1 MEYLQFI
8 YYTMRKNNL
17 KHYLHLHFLVFI
29 AGFTAILGE
38 VISIG
43 SIALVWHRMF
53 IALLLT
59 FLFLIYKGYNLI
71 INKKNLLRFS
81 IAGIIIAL
89 HWITFFEAIE
99 QSNISITLA
108 MFSTGA
114 FFASLLEPIFF
125 KRKVRPVEIILGFLV
140 ICGVFIILNANINSF
155 IGVVLGITSALL
167 ASLFSVL
174 NGKLVQKNNPV
185 VISFYEFLSGVIF
198 ILLYLIFSGNLAELT
213 ITSLISYDY
222 LYIFILGSI
231 CTAYAFIASVHIL
244 KYLSPYTLVL
254 TYNLEPVY
262 GILLAI
268 FIFPETEKMEFSFY
282 VGTLIILST
291 IIINSI
297 LKYRKSK
304 KVTS

>member
-1 MEYLQFI
+1 MQKSNF
-8 YYTMRKNNL
+8 R
-17 KHYLHLHFLVFI
+17 HYLHLHFLVFI

-38 VISIG
+38 AISIS

-53 IALLLT
+53 IALILT
-59 FLFLIYKGYNLI
+59 FLFLVFKRYNLQI
-71 INKKNLLRFS
+71 TFRCLIKFS
-81 IAGIIIAL
+81 LAGIIIAL

-114 FFASLLEPIFF
+114 FFASLIEPIFF
-125 KRKVRPVEIILGFLV
+125 KRKVRAVEIILGFLV
-140 ICGVFIILNANINSF
+140 ICGVFIILNTNIDSF
-155 IGVVLGITSALL
+155 VGVVLGIISALL

-174 NGKLVQKNNPV
+174 NGKLVQNNNPF
-185 VISFYEFLSGVIF
+185 VISFYEFLAGVVF
-198 ILLYLIFSGNLAELT
+198 ILIYLTFSGTLSDLSIKT
-213 ITSLISYDY
+213 FISYDY
-222 LYIFILGSI
+222 FYIFLLGSI

-262 GILLAI
+262 GIVLAI
-268 FIFPETEKMEFSFY
+268 FIFPENEQMEFSFY
-282 VGTLIILST
+282 IGSIIIFST
-291 IIINSI
+291 IIINSLI
-297 LKYRKSK
+297 KYRKSK

>member
-1 MEYLQFI
+1 MQ
-8 YYTMRKNNL
+8 KNNL

-38 VISIG
+38 AISLS
-43 SIALVWHRMF
+43 SIALVWHRML
-53 IALLLT
+53 IALVLT
-59 FLFLIYKGYNLI
+59 FLFLLYYRYNLKI
-71 INKKNLLRFS
+71 KLKDFFKFS
-81 IAGIIIAL
+81 LAGIIIAL

-114 FFASLLEPIFF
+114 FFASLIEPIFF
-125 KRKVRPVEIILGFLV
+125 KRKVRPVEIILGFIV
-140 ICGVFIILNANINSF
+140 ICGVFIILQANISSF
-155 IGVVLGITSALL
+155 IGVLLGIISALL

-174 NGKLVQKNNPV
+174 NGKLVQDNNPFL
-185 VISFYEFLSGVIF
+185 ISFYEFLSGVTF
-198 ILLYLIFSGNLAELT
+198 ILLYLTFSGNLIDLHIE
-213 ITSLISYDY
+213 SFFSYDY
-222 LYIFILGSI
+222 LYVFILGSI

-244 KYLSPYTLVL
+244 KFLSPYTLVL

-282 VGTLIILST
+282 IGTLIIIST

-297 LKYRKSK
+297 LKIKNTK
-304 KVTS
+304 KVSS

>member
-1 MEYLQFI
+1 
-8 YYTMRKNNL
+8 MRKNNL

-38 VISIG
+38 VITIG

-53 IALLLT
+53 IALVLT

-71 INKKNLLRFS
+71 INTKNLLRFS

>member
-1 MEYLQFI
+1 MQ
-8 YYTMRKNNL
+8 KNNL

-174 NGKLVQKNNPV
+174 NGKLVQKNNPI

-297 LKYRKSK
+297 LKFRKSK

>member
-1 MEYLQFI
+1 MQ
-8 YYTMRKNNL
+8 KNNIR
-17 KHYLHLHFLVFI
+17 HYLHLHFLVFI

-38 VISIG
+38 LISVT

-53 IALLLT
+53 IALILT
-59 FLFLIYKGYNLI
+59 FLFLFFKGYNLQI
-71 INKKNLLRFS
+71 TFRSLIKFS
-81 IAGIIIAL
+81 LAGIIIAL

-114 FFASLLEPIFF
+114 FFASLIEPIFF
-125 KRKVRPVEIILGFLV
+125 KRRVRSLEIILGFLV
-140 ICGVFIILNANINSF
+140 ICGVFIILNTNIDSF
-155 IGVVLGITSALL
+155 VGVVLGIISALL

-174 NGKLVQKNNPV
+174 NGKLVQNNNPF

-198 ILLYLIFSGNLAELT
+198 ILIYLTFSGT
-213 ITSLISYDY
+213 ISEISITTFISYDY
-222 LYIFILGSI
+222 FYIFLLGSI

-262 GILLAI
+262 GIVLAI
-268 FIFPETEKMEFSFY
+268 FIFPENEQMEFSFY
-282 VGTLIILST
+282 IGSIIIFST
-291 IIINSI
+291 IIINSLI
-297 LKYRKSK
+297 KYRKSK

>member
-1 MEYLQFI
+1 MQ
-8 YYTMRKNNL
+8 KNNL

-174 NGKLVQKNNPV
+174 NGKLVQKNNPI

-198 ILLYLIFSGNLAELT
+198 ILLYLIFSGTLAELT

>member
-1 MEYLQFI
+1 
-8 YYTMRKNNL
+8 MRKNNL

-71 INKKNLLRFS
+71 INTKNLLKFS

-297 LKYRKSK
+297 LKFRKSK

>member
-1 MEYLQFI
+1 MQ
-8 YYTMRKNNL
+8 KNKL

-38 VISIG
+38 AISLS
-43 SIALVWHRMF
+43 SIALVWHRML
-53 IALLLT
+53 IALVLT
-59 FLFLIYKGYNLI
+59 FLFLLYYRYNLKI
-71 INKKNLLRFS
+71 KLKDFFKFS
-81 IAGIIIAL
+81 LAGIIIAL

-114 FFASLLEPIFF
+114 FFASLIEPIFF
-125 KRKVRPVEIILGFLV
+125 KRKVRPVEIILGFIV
-140 ICGVFIILNANINSF
+140 ICGVFIILQANISSF
-155 IGVVLGITSALL
+155 IGVLLGIISALL

-174 NGKLVQKNNPV
+174 NGKLVQDNNPFL
-185 VISFYEFLSGVIF
+185 ISFYEFLSGVIF
-198 ILLYLIFSGNLAELT
+198 ILLYLTFSGNLIDLNIE
-213 ITSLISYDY
+213 SFFSYDY
-222 LYIFILGSI
+222 LYVFILGSI
-231 CTAYAFIASVHIL
+231 CTAYAFIASIHIL
-244 KYLSPYTLVL
+244 KFLSPYTLVL

-282 VGTLIILST
+282 IGTLIIILT

-297 LKYRKSK
+297 LKIKNTK
-304 KVTS
+304 KVSS

>member
-1 MEYLQFI
+1 MQ
-8 YYTMRKNNL
+8 KNNF

-38 VISIG
+38 AISLS
-43 SIALVWHRMF
+43 SIALVWHRML
-53 IALLLT
+53 IALVLT
-59 FLFLIYKGYNLI
+59 FLFLFYYRYNLKI
-71 INKKNLLRFS
+71 KLKDFFKFS
-81 IAGIIIAL
+81 LAGIIIAL

-114 FFASLLEPIFF
+114 FFASLIEPIFF
-125 KRKVRPVEIILGFLV
+125 KRKVRPVEIILGFIV
-140 ICGVFIILNANINSF
+140 ICGVFIILQANISSF
-155 IGVVLGITSALL
+155 IGVLLGIISALL

-174 NGKLVQKNNPV
+174 NGKLVQDNNPFL
-185 VISFYEFLSGVIF
+185 ISFYEFLSGVTF
-198 ILLYLIFSGNLAELT
+198 ILLYLTFSGNLIDLNIE
-213 ITSLISYDY
+213 SFFSYDY
-222 LYIFILGSI
+222 LYVFILGSI
-231 CTAYAFIASVHIL
+231 CTAYAFIASIHIL
-244 KYLSPYTLVL
+244 KFLSPYTLVL

-282 VGTLIILST
+282 IGTLIIILT

-297 LKYRKSK
+297 LKIKNTK
-304 KVTS
+304 KVSS

>member
-1 MEYLQFI
+1 MQKSNF
-8 YYTMRKNNL
+8 R
-17 KHYLHLHFLVFI
+17 HYLHLHFLVFI

-38 VISIG
+38 AISIS

-53 IALLLT
+53 IALILT
-59 FLFLIYKGYNLI
+59 FLFLVFKRYNLQI
-71 INKKNLLRFS
+71 TFRCLIKFS
-81 IAGIIIAL
+81 LAGIIIAL

>member
-1 MEYLQFI
+1 
-8 YYTMRKNNL
+8 MRKNNL

-174 NGKLVQKNNPV
+174 NGKLVQKNNPI

-198 ILLYLIFSGNLAELT
+198 ILLYLIFSGTLAELT

-297 LKYRKSK
+297 LKFRKSK

>member
-1 MEYLQFI
+1 
-8 YYTMRKNNL
+8 MRKNNL

-38 VISIG
+38 IISIG

-53 IALLLT
+53 IALVLT

-71 INKKNLLRFS
+71 INTKNLLKFS

>member
-1 MEYLQFI
+1 MQ
-8 YYTMRKNNL
+8 KNNL

-38 VISIG
+38 AISLG
-43 SIALVWHRMF
+43 SIALVWHRIL
-53 IALLLT
+53 IAFVLT
-59 FLFLIYKGYNLI
+59 FLFLIFRKYDFKINLRDFF
-71 INKKNLLRFS
+71 NFS
-81 IAGIIIAL
+81 LAGIIIAL

-125 KRKVRPVEIILGFLV
+125 KRKIKPVEIILGCVV

-155 IGVVLGITSALL
+155 VGVLLGIVSALL
-167 ASLFSVL
+167 ASLFSVF
-174 NGKLVQKNNPV
+174 NGKLVQKNNPFL
-185 VISFYEFLSGVIF
+185 ISFYEFFSGVVF
-198 ILLYLIFSGNLAELT
+198 ILLYLIFSNNLSDLS
-213 ITSLISYDY
+213 ISSFFSYDY
-222 LYIFILGSI
+222 LYVFILGSI
-231 CTAYAFIASVHIL
+231 CTAYAFIASIYIL
-244 KYLSPYTLVL
+244 KFLSPYTLVL

-268 FIFPETEKMEFSFY
+268 FIFPDTEKMEFSFY
-282 VGTLIILST
+282 IGTLIIIST

-297 LKYRKSK
+297 LKIKNNK
-304 KVTS
+304 KTSS

>member
-1 MEYLQFI
+1 MQ
-8 YYTMRKNNL
+8 KNNL
-17 KHYLHLHFLVFI
+17 KHYIHLHFLVFI

-38 VISIG
+38 IISIG

-71 INKKNLLRFS
+71 ISTKNLLKFL
-81 IAGIIIAL
+81 IAGVIIAL

-114 FFASLLEPIFF
+114 FFASLIEPIFF

-174 NGKLVQKNNPV
+174 NGKLVQDNNPV
-185 VISFYEFLSGVIF
+185 VISFYEFFSGVIF
-198 ILLYLIFSGNLAELT
+198 ILLYLILSGTLADLA
-213 ITSLISYDY
+213 INSFISYDY

-268 FIFPETEKMEFSFY
+268 FIFPESEKMEFSFY

-297 LKYRKSK
+297 IKYRKSK

>member
-1 MEYLQFI
+1 MQ
-8 YYTMRKNNL
+8 KNNL

-71 INKKNLLRFS
+71 INTKNLLKFS

-198 ILLYLIFSGNLAELT
+198 ILLYLIFSGTLAELT

-297 LKYRKSK
+297 LKFRKSK